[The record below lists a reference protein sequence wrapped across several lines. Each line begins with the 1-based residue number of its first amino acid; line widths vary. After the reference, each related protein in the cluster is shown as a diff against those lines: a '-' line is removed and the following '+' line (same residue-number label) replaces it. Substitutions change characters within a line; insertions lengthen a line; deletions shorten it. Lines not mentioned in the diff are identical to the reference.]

1 MNLTEPSS
9 DVEQEVVALGPG
21 THGISGTIKPDA
33 AEASPLKGHP
43 LSECRGSLLVYNRT
57 LNLKGF
63 GDGSH
68 ARQDAREC
76 NDGVGSCAL
85 RLASDHSLKIVQR
98 ELVEMGRT
106 DKQECLKYGSRDPV
120 ADSRLGVTPAQQ

>member
-21 THGISGTIKPDA
+21 PDGISGTIKPDA
-33 AEASPLKGHP
+33 AEASPLRGHP

-63 GDGSH
+63 GDRSH

-85 RLASDHSLKIVQR
+85 RLASDTNLKMSPR
-98 ELVEMGRT
+98 G
-106 DKQECLKYGSRDPV
+106 
-120 ADSRLGVTPAQQ
+120 LGERGERV